1 MANDQDSAE
10 IDVETDYENIW
21 IRLLNMV
28 IIAVLMSMASS
39 LLGIMTVAQFLIMLF
54 NKRRPNEQLAEM
66 GTTMGVWMAKAARY
80 QTGASEVKP
89 WPWTELD

>member
-1 MANDQDSAE
+1 MSHDPE
-10 IDVETDYENIW
+10 IQPDTDEGDFENIW
-21 IRLLNMV
+21 MRLLNMI
-28 IIAVLMSMASS
+28 IIALLMSMAST
-39 LLGIMTVAQFLIMLF
+39 LLGLLTVVQFVIMLA
-54 NKRRPNEQLAEM
+54 NKREPNEQLAEM

>member
-1 MANDQDSAE
+1 MPQDQEPPQADG
-10 IDVETDYENIW
+10 DFENIW
-21 IRLLNMV
+21 LRLLHMV
-28 IIAVLMSMASS
+28 IIAVLMSMAST
-39 LLGIMTVAQFLIMLF
+39 LLGLMTVAQFLVMLL
-54 NKRRPNEQLAEM
+54 NKREPNEQLAEM

>member
-1 MANDQDSAE
+1 MPNDDDRSD
-10 IDVETDYENIW
+10 INVEDYENIW
-21 IRLLNMV
+21 LRLLHMV

-39 LLGIMTVAQFLIMLF
+39 LLGIMTVVQFLIMVF
-54 NKRRPNEQLAEM
+54 NKREPNEQLAEM

-80 QTGASEVKP
+80 QMAASEVKP